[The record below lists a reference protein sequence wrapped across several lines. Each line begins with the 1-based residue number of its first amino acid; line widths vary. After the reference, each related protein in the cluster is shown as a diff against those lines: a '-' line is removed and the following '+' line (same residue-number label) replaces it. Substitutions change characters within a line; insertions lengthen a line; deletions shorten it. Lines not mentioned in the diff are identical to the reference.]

1 MNNNKENKKSNIGI
15 YIFFIGLSIYVIS
28 YLVPTNIF
36 NNFTH
41 IKPIGM
47 STIFICPILGII
59 GLIFSI
65 KSKSILFSILNL
77 ILIFSFPITM
87 FVGYNLLGNV

>member
-1 MNNNKENKKSNIGI
+1 MNNRANKKSNIGI
-15 YIFFIGLSIYVIS
+15 YTFAIGLIIYIIS
-28 YLVPTNIF
+28 YLLPTNLF
-36 NNFTH
+36 NNFTQ

-77 ILIFSFPITM
+77 ILVFSFPITM
-87 FVGYNLLGNV
+87 FVGYNLLGNA

>member
-1 MNNNKENKKSNIGI
+1 MNNNRSNKKSNTGI
-15 YIFFIGLSIYVIS
+15 YIFFIGLIIYIIS
-28 YLVPTNIF
+28 YLAPTNIF
-36 NNFTH
+36 NDFTQ
-41 IKPIGM
+41 IKSIGM

-77 ILIFSFPITM
+77 ILVFSFPITM
-87 FVGYNLLGNV
+87 FVGYNLLGNA

>member
-1 MNNNKENKKSNIGI
+1 MNNNRAKKSNLGVYTFAIGLII
-15 YIFFIGLSIYVIS
+15 YIIS

-36 NNFTH
+36 NNFTQ

-77 ILIFSFPITM
+77 ILVFSFPITM
-87 FVGYNLLGNV
+87 FVGYNLLGNA

>member
-1 MNNNKENKKSNIGI
+1 MNNREKKKSNIGI
-15 YIFFIGLSIYVIS
+15 YTFAIGLIIYIIS
-28 YLVPTNIF
+28 YLLPTNLF
-36 NNFTH
+36 NNFTQ

-77 ILIFSFPITM
+77 ILIISFPITM
-87 FVGYNLLGNV
+87 FVGYNLLGNA

>member
-1 MNNNKENKKSNIGI
+1 MGI
-15 YIFFIGLSIYVIS
+15 YTFAIGLIIYIIS

-36 NNFTH
+36 NDFTK

-77 ILIFSFPITM
+77 ILVFSFPITM
-87 FVGYNLLGNV
+87 FVGYNLLGNA